1 MYESLVCWKKCLV
14 IFAATPETSEIINEK
29 MTEIELELLEN
40 EEMTLTEDKIKVLL
54 EDQQETEEAP
64 LEEMKIQLTGKPVQV
79 FAYRNMKGNIDEGS
93 YFISLSLSHS
103 YWSPA
108 MFENLEDLE
117 VKPILTTKT
126 DNVVWTIFPD
136 FGNKKPEEAVPVE
149 E

>member
-1 MYESLVCWKKCLV
+1 
-14 IFAATPETSEIINEK
+14 
-29 MTEIELELLEN
+29 MTEVELELLEN
-40 EEMTLTEDKIKVLL
+40 EEMTLTDDKIKVLL
-54 EDQQETEEAP
+54 EDQQETEEAL

-79 FAYRNMKGNIDEGS
+79 FAYRNMKGNIDEGELIWKTVSVSCLLS
-93 YFISLSLSHS
+93 YPP
-103 YWSPA
+103 PA

-136 FGNKKPEEAVPVE
+136 FGKKKPEEAVPVE

>member
-1 MYESLVCWKKCLV
+1 MFFHCDLHTLITVFVSRKCLV

-64 LEEMKIQLTGKPVQV
+64 LEEMKNQLTGKPVQV

-93 YFISLSLSHS
+93 YLRSLSLSHIYLLQQCS
-103 YWSPA
+103 
-108 MFENLEDLE
+108 
-117 VKPILTTKT
+117 KT
-126 DNVVWTIFPD
+126 WKIW
-136 FGNKKPEEAVPVE
+136 K
-149 E
+149 